1 MTINITS
8 NTTEGSY
15 SVADPMLSE
24 MIKTLYDYLQY
35 PEVREKARLDIA
47 LAVYHFSAAYY
58 EGRRSNLYQALSH
71 MQNVFLSGVQASPQQ
86 EGGLVPALYEHLVN
100 TYVKEASNEVH

>member
-8 NTTEGSY
+8 DITQGSY

-35 PEVREKARLDIA
+35 PDVREEARLDIA
-47 LAVYHFSAAYY
+47 LAVYHFAAAYY

-71 MQNVFLSGVQASPQQ
+71 MSKVFLSGVQDSPEL
-86 EGGLVPALYEHLVN
+86 EGGLVPVLYEHLVD
-100 TYVKEASNEVH
+100 TYVQEASYE

>member
-1 MTINITS
+1 MTISNINT
-8 NTTEGSY
+8 TTEGSY

-24 MIKTLYDYLQY
+24 MIKTLYNYLVY
-35 PEVREKARLDIA
+35 PEVREEARLDIA

-71 MQNVFLSGVQASPQQ
+71 LQTVFISGVQASPEL
-86 EGGLVPALYEHLVN
+86 EGSLVPALYEHLVS
-100 TYVKEASNEVH
+100 TYVQEASHA